1 MTRIPLLDSDLP
13 ETLAPIYGREGVGTW
28 PIDLGLGVGDESSEG
43 GPPARVLHVING
55 EHYAGAERVQDLLS
69 AALPEFGY
77 EVVFAAVKPDQ
88 FGPRR
93 RHQNTPLFETPMRG
107 RADIRPAWDI
117 AEIAR
122 RQHCSIIHTHTVRAA
137 LVGRIA
143 ACLTGLPMVHHLHSP
158 TSADSTRRLQNF
170 CNTIIERAGTIRI
183 AGAVAVS
190 QSLALYGVKHGIPK
204 SRMNVV
210 HNGVPVA
217 GPLPRRENPR
227 GTWTLGCTALFR
239 PRKGLETLLEGL
251 AALGRAGRD
260 VRLRA
265 VGRFETPE
273 YEREIMALA
282 DRLGLADR
290 VEWRGFQ
297 SDVAAEL
304 AAMDLFVLPSLFGE
318 GMPMVVLEAMAH
330 GVPVIATRV
339 EGVPEAVRADVD
351 GLIVTPG
358 DATALAGAVERFID
372 GQVDW
377 QALRRNAHT
386 RQAESFSDR
395 SMADGLARVYR
406 RVASAVKSRT
416 ANEV

>member
-1 MTRIPLLDSDLP
+1 M
-13 ETLAPIYGREGVGTW
+13 W
-28 PIDLGLGVGDESSEG
+28 PIDLGVDVADRADEGDR
-43 GPPARVLHVING
+43 PTRVLHVING

-69 AALPEFGY
+69 AALPEFGF

-88 FGPRR
+88 FKTRR
-93 RHQNTPLFETPMRG
+93 RHQNTPLFETPMGG
-107 RADIRPAWDI
+107 RFDVRPAWDI

-122 RQHCSIIHTHTVRAA
+122 TQNCSIIHTHTVRAA

-143 ACLTGLPMVHHLHSP
+143 AMLTGLPMVHHLHSP
-158 TSADSTRRLQNF
+158 TSADSTRRVQNF
-170 CNTIIERAGTIRI
+170 CNTFVERLGTIRVS
-183 AGAVAVS
+183 AAVAVS
-190 QSLALYGVKHGIPK
+190 QSLAHYGIEHGIPK
-204 SRMNVV
+204 TRMNVV
-210 HNGVPVA
+210 YNGVPVA
-217 GPLPRRENPR
+217 GPLASRTTPQ

-251 AALGRAGRD
+251 AALRNAGRD

-273 YEREIMALA
+273 YEREIHALVA
-282 DRLGLADR
+282 RLALGDR
-290 VEWRGFQ
+290 VDWRGFQ

-318 GMPMVVLEAMAH
+318 GMPMVVLEAMSH

-351 GLIVTPG
+351 GLIVAPG
-358 DATALAGAVERFID
+358 DAAALAEAVGRFVD

-377 QALRRNAHT
+377 QALRQNAHA

-395 SMADGLARVYR
+395 SMAEGLAQVYR
-406 RVASAVKSRT
+406 RVASAASSRT
-416 ANEV
+416 AAQV